1 MQRLFF
7 LFLFI
12 SSFTQAQIVPQGF
25 LVGKV
30 KLAIGDAYQGGKI
43 AYIFASGDPGYVSGQ
58 THGLIATVADV
69 SSGAQW
75 GCYGSTVSGADGEA
89 IGTGNQNTIEIN
101 MAGCSSG
108 SAASLCA
115 NLVQGGYS
123 DWYLPSLEELR
134 IMRLNKSAIGGFAA
148 ADYWSSSEYNAS
160 NAYYVGFQFTG
171 YDGRYKYST
180 YRVRAVRSF

>member
-1 MQRLFF
+1 MQKLFF

-12 SSFTQAQIVPQGF
+12 SSFAQSQIIPQGF

-30 KLAIGDAYQGGKI
+30 QRAIGDAYQGGKI
-43 AYIFASGDPGYVSGQ
+43 AYIFSSGDGQ
-58 THGLIATVADV
+58 THGLIAAVADV
-69 SSGAQW
+69 SSTAQW
-75 GCYGSTVSGADGEA
+75 GCYGSIVSGADGEA
-89 IGTGNQNTIEIN
+89 IGTGNQNTIDIN

-115 NLVQGGYS
+115 NLVEGGYS
-123 DWYLPSLEELR
+123 DWYLPSLEELK
-134 IMRLNKSAIGGFAA
+134 IMFLNKSAIGGFAA

-160 NAYYVGFQFTG
+160 NAYYVGFNYGG
-171 YDGRYKYST
+171 YDGRYKYYT